1 MVNTLLVAFLEVYG
15 EPQVERAIT
24 FETQIDET
32 KAAAEKAKGMDMA
45 DGQQELVSRSVQA
58 GIGLFVAVVY
68 ILHCLWWT
76 VRIGVR
82 LRLWAHGRDT
92 YTTSSV
98 SALGCDRLRR
108 NLFYA
113 QFEIPS
119 KSAIGRGP

>member
-68 ILHCLWWT
+68 IALPLVDCSDWRSPSPMGAWERHLHHKQCQRSW
-76 VRIGVR
+76 VRP
-82 LRLWAHGRDT
+82 A
-92 YTTSSV
+92 SSQSILCPV
-98 SALGCDRLRR
+98 
-108 NLFYA
+108 
-113 QFEIPS
+113 
-119 KSAIGRGP
+119 